1 MTKDEM
7 LKVLKDSFKDFK
19 FYEDGHYYECEGERV
34 GISVTR
40 LIEEYANE
48 FNQQEVAEKVLEKN
62 LKKYNEAKEML
73 KNYRPADKWCDDS
86 ILEEID
92 KNLKLPITIEDILAE
107 WKYKADFACEKG
119 TTCHEYIQC
128 LWSGKTWKTL
138 LFDNSE
144 EYKKAVSKI
153 MYQANDFCKDYINRL
168 EHLIDELP
176 IGSEEYDIA
185 SCVDHLFYN
194 KLTGGLVLVDYKT
207 NSILKGYNDS
217 EYNRRYTKKMKVPL
231 QHLDDNAITHY
242 YIQLSIY
249 KFLIEKYTGLK
260 VDEMFIVYM
269 SENIENYEIIEIPY
283 LYKEVEEIL
292 ENRRIKNMNGM
303 GVLLMGA
310 SGSGK
315 STSLRNLPAEE
326 TAIINITNK
335 PMPFRNKDNK
345 TIVTLENFKK
355 EGEKELSYEELYK
368 RIIATIKGTK
378 KKIIVIDDSSYMMA
392 FENFE
397 KATNK
402 GYDKFTNMA
411 KNYYDL
417 IKSAISC
424 GDEKIVY
431 VVTHEEVDDV
441 NQLYRPKTI
450 GKMLSNQL
458 VIEGLFSIVL
468 RSIYKNGEY
477 IFQTQNDGTSVC
489 KSPMEM
495 FETKEIPNDLFE
507 VDKIVREYYGF
518 EPINKKEEIEK

>member
-1 MTKDEM
+1 MTRDEY
-7 LKVLKDSFKDFK
+7 LQELNKAFGDFK
-19 FYEDGHYYECEGERV
+19 FFEEDHHYEYKGQRV

-40 LIEEYANE
+40 LIEEYTNE
-48 FNQQEVAEKVLEKN
+48 FDAEEVAEKVAIKENKSVQEVLDEWEYKN
-62 LKKYNEAKEML
+62 K
-73 KNYRPADKWCDDS
+73 
-86 ILEEID
+86 
-92 KNLKLPITIEDILAE
+92 
-107 WKYKADFACEKG
+107 FACEKG
-119 TTCHEYIQC
+119 SAIHEFTQH
-128 LWSGKTWKTL
+128 LWSKEKYKERY
-138 LFDNSE
+138 FDNSRE
-144 EYKKAVSKI
+144 FISTVEYIARQSV
-153 MYQANDFCKDYINRL
+153 DFYEDYKNRL
-168 EHLIDELP
+168 EHLADEFVV
-176 IGSEEYDIA
+176 GSEEYDIA
-185 SCVDHLFYN
+185 SAIDHLFIN

-207 NSILKGYNDS
+207 NSDIHKT
-217 EYNRRYTKKMKVPL
+217 ERYAKNMKVPL
-231 QHLDDNAITHY
+231 THLKDFTLNHY

-249 KFLIEKYTGLK
+249 KYLVEKYTNLK
-260 VDEMFIVYM
+260 IEEMFIVYF

-283 LYKEVEEIL
+283 LEKEVEEIL
-292 ENRRIKNMNGM
+292 ENRRVKNMNGI

-335 PMPFRNKDNK
+335 PMPFRNKDGK
-345 TIVTLENFKK
+345 TIVTLKDFAK
-355 EGEKELSYEELYK
+355 EEEKDLTYEELYK
-368 RIIATIKGTK
+368 RIIATIKATK

-402 GYDKFTNMA
+402 GYDKFTTMA

-431 VVTHEEVDDV
+431 VITHEEIDDV

-468 RSIYKNGEY
+468 RSLYKNGEY

-489 KSPMEM
+489 KSPMDM
-495 FETKEIPNDLFE
+495 FEQKEIPNDLYE

-518 EPINKKEEIEK
+518 KPIENKVEEKGEDK